1 MKIKTPTFKQKVEQY
16 ESLLELLS
24 LYMNAGSQISIQ
36 KLLNNIDNWSY
47 SHRVGNGELSEKE
60 QQQII
65 NKAFWE
71 LNDLK

>member
-1 MKIKTPTFKQKVEQY
+1 MKIKTPTLRQKVEQY

-24 LYMNAGSQISIQ
+24 LYVNAGSQISIQ

-47 SHRVGNGELSEKE
+47 SHRQGNGELSEKE

-65 NKAFWE
+65 NKAFWK